1 MAQAAGATIAAGQ
14 RVFPAAGGGTFARLL
29 RFALANIRRQ
39 PERSGFAVAGIA
51 LAITAVVVVR
61 TIAAGYQVSGVD
73 ALDAAIGGAP
83 YWVVPDGGVR
93 FDPQAGTIA
102 TDAPPPDVGVPAGW
116 TGTTVLS
123 GRLPGRDDVA
133 LRGSTGA
140 AGTAAVTDLAAR
152 RLGLRPGDTLTVG
165 GTALPVSRTAGAGAL
180 VVVPLA
186 VAVAAGLRAGWRTL
200 SPPAGRDGTPEQVA
214 AATGLRVVSD
224 PAQRPA
230 AGSRGLVYQT
240 TGGTSRAALLDFRQ
254 KFAAVFGGRVASS
267 ILGLVAQV
275 GLVLG
280 FVLAV
285 TSFAAAVHERR
296 REFGIMAS
304 IGLTDEVLYF
314 FLVESAVVFLAA
326 YLLGAGLGG
335 LVVGLAL
342 PSFFSLGAWLSAA
355 GLVATYVPALA
366 IVAALVPVHRL
377 LQQRPVKLLADA

>member
-1 MAQAAGATIAAGQ
+1 M
-14 RVFPAAGGGTFARLL
+14 
-29 RFALANIRRQ
+29 
-39 PERSGFAVAGIA
+39 
-51 LAITAVVVVR
+51 
-61 TIAAGYQVSGVD
+61 
-73 ALDAAIGGAP
+73 
-83 YWVVPDGGVR
+83 
-93 FDPQAGTIA
+93 
-102 TDAPPPDVGVPAGW
+102 
-116 TGTTVLS
+116 
-123 GRLPGRDDVA
+123 
-133 LRGSTGA
+133 
-140 AGTAAVTDLAAR
+140 
-152 RLGLRPGDTLTVG
+152 LTVG
-165 GTALPVSRTAGAGAL
+165 GTPLTATRVAGAGAL

-186 VAVAAGLRAGWRTL
+186 VAAAAGLTAGWLTL
-200 SPPAGRDGTPEQVA
+200 APPAGQDGTPEQVA
-214 AATGLRVVSD
+214 SATGLRVVSD

-230 AGSRGLVYQT
+230 SGSRGLVYQT

-254 KFAAVFGGRVASS
+254 KFAAVFGGKVASS

-314 FLVESAVVFLAA
+314 FLVESAVVFIAA

-335 LVVGLAL
+335 LVVALAL
-342 PSFFSLGAWLSAA
+342 PSFFSLGSWLSAA

-377 LQQRPVKLLADA
+377 LQQRPVALLAET

>member
-1 MAQAAGATIAAGQ
+1 MVQAAEATITTSE
-14 RVFPAAGGGTFARLL
+14 RVAPPAGGGTFARLL

-73 ALDAAIGGAP
+73 ALDAAIGDAP
-83 YWVVPDGGVR
+83 YWAVPDGGVR
-93 FDPQAGTIA
+93 FEPAAGAIV
-102 TDAPPPDVGVPAGW
+102 TDAAPPAVTAPAGW
-116 TGTTVLS
+116 TTTTVLT
-123 GRLPGRDDVA
+123 GLFPGHATVA
-133 LRGSTGA
+133 LQGISGA
-140 AGTAAVTDLAAR
+140 SGAGATDLALR
-152 RLGLRPGDTLTVG
+152 RLNVHGGGPIDVAGTSLTV
-165 GTALPVSRTAGAGAL
+165 TRIAGAGAL

-186 VAVAAGLRAGWRTL
+186 VAVAAGLTSGWRTL
-200 SPPAGRDGTPEQVA
+200 APPAGQTGTPEQVA

-230 AGSRGLVYQT
+230 TGSGGLVYQT
-240 TGGTSRAALLDFRQ
+240 TGDTSRAALLDFRQ
-254 KFAAVFGGRVASS
+254 KFAAVFGGKVASS
-267 ILGLVAQV
+267 ILGLVGQV

-326 YLLGAGLGG
+326 YLLGSALGG
-335 LVVGLAL
+335 LVVAVAL
-342 PSFFSLGAWLSAA
+342 PSFFSLSSWLSAA

-377 LQQRPVKLLADA
+377 LQQRPVKLLAES

>member
-1 MAQAAGATIAAGQ
+1 MVQAAEAAIAAGQ
-14 RVFPAAGGGTFARLL
+14 RVSPAAGGTFLRLL

-51 LAITAVVVVR
+51 LAIAAVVVVR

-73 ALDAAIGGAP
+73 ALDSAIGGAP
-83 YWVVPDGGVR
+83 FWVVPEGGVR

-102 TDAPPPDVGVPAGW
+102 TDAAPPGVAAPAGW
-116 TGTTVLS
+116 ATTTVLA
-123 GRLPGRDDVA
+123 GALPGRADVG
-133 LRGSTGA
+133 LHGVTGA
-140 AGTAAVTDLAAR
+140 ATGTAGVTDLAVR

-165 GTALPVSRTAGAGAL
+165 GTPLTATRVAGAGAL

-186 VAVAAGLRAGWRTL
+186 VAAAAGLTAGWLTL
-200 SPPAGRDGTPEQVA
+200 APPAGQDGTPEQVA
-214 AATGLRVVSD
+214 SATGLRVVSD

-230 AGSRGLVYQT
+230 SGSRGLVYQT

-254 KFAAVFGGRVASS
+254 KFAAVFGGKVASS

-314 FLVESAVVFLAA
+314 FLVESAVVFIAA

-335 LVVGLAL
+335 LVVALAL
-342 PSFFSLGAWLSAA
+342 PSFFSLGSWLSAA

-377 LQQRPVKLLADA
+377 LQQRPVALLAET